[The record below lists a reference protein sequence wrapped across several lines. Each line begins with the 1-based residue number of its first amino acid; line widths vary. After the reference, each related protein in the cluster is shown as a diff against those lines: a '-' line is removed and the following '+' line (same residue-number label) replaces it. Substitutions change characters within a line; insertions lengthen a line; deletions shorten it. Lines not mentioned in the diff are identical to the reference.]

1 MEYNENL
8 KHLDGVVK
16 ENMSNPDD
24 DMIAQSNVQ
33 SLFSGLNN
41 VNIEGAQL
49 DSDIGVKRNDNYID
63 ESWLSYTDSSID
75 LDEVRAERQSAFNK
89 TMTGVGRV
97 GVKVAAEIA
106 KMPGMIGGLALSP
119 FTEGPA
125 IETMFNNA
133 WVRTIEDANQYVNN
147 EALPVYIKNSVKN
160 GNIIDNLTSMDFWAT
175 EGADGIGYIASM
187 FVPGAALKGMGAGRA
202 LMKTA
207 SKISKIGSKAD
218 DVFLGAQ
225 KAQKTLSNLKVTES
239 GADMFNATVAN
250 TFFEAGAEAGGAMR
264 AYEAQ
269 QLEKL
274 ESGEITKEDFE
285 ANKEKQAALGRDIFW
300 SNVGILIGPNM
311 VASKI
316 LYGAK
321 KGKSGMNAFRNEA
334 GEFSI
339 DGVKKG
345 AVKQGGEYLGEFGK
359 GFAREGF
366 WEEAMQSSVEHK
378 FMNQANGIDTSLMD
392 SYLHTLSSV
401 DGQKAIALGG
411 ILGGPMNVYSKYKN
425 DKATEKRRSEL
436 MPHMESMLELFTLG
450 TDKLFTIN
458 KETGERDINEKYAEK
473 YGEEIKKIQAVD
485 AIFNAVQAYEE
496 ETGEKAP
503 ANVTAIAK
511 VAQNRLTTAFVMPF
525 AMQGEQGIQILKE
538 ALEQEGA
545 LIDKVEKANSVL
557 GQNES
562 VDSTIAKII
571 TQAELMQ
578 KDYDQSKEYLRYFTP
593 IKTTS
598 ENQEALGAF
607 YSQLNNLEVTK
618 KQEKRFL
625 EENKINVENKLSEM
639 EIEMLKDYQL
649 NIDTSNRAY
658 KKFNTTALSPNNDTK
673 VPDVGAMSNERFN
686 KQSLGYNNQETFFEW
701 FRKQDH
707 GVIYDNKKK
716 ESDSL
721 SNAMLN
727 VNETLSF
734 LYNKKEVQ
742 KAFNAQVENTKAKI
756 EELKKANEKVA
767 EDDKKAKEDSEEE
780 IITDD
785 NLEKK
790 KQERKA
796 KATKRKNQRQE
807 IDNNNAAFDYF
818 ESILKQATDDT
829 NQVSITQEIL
839 EQLKSF
845 NLGFD
850 NIVVGDT
857 LNVQTSREEG
867 MEIDFIDGDILAA
880 NYKSKYKF
888 TIKKRELKEEET
900 SPLDSEEDTLIES
913 EENEELE
920 SQLDDIEKRRQE
932 ELGTNL
938 TAEEFAVMIFPFLG
952 RVRTAKDKTIFNVG
966 NNIEFETE
974 TSITPMPLNGKY
986 PGISSG
992 KSEIKGIMS
1001 DGTNLGWKWNT
1012 LKTTLNSV
1020 KDIDAK
1026 GNLVNE
1032 WDRNKINAKYDAEIE
1047 ALKSNKPG
1055 VQQTI
1060 DFTTAEPDTTKEDI
1074 NEDISEKINNSKENS
1089 QDDNSMAHAKL
1100 LHKVGNFADEMYI
1113 AYSEEPRD
1121 KTNEVVEFE
1130 LGEVGGNTDA
1140 MKAKVIMQN
1149 AFGSNSLVDTN
1160 NALQRADIEKRRQKE
1175 RNQLDKDF
1183 GYRTQLD
1190 ELDVINL
1197 NNKYDAELAT
1207 LKKGNPKS
1215 ISEGDFDFLV
1225 RNLSI
1230 VAVVDNGGRSH
1241 LPFANDR
1248 IDVPAAS
1255 KELKRNIIEKW
1266 LKNQSASTTIAF
1278 QKPGKIQQDTV
1289 DGIPASNKLFDKDGN
1304 PNVFGM
1310 ETLDDITLMFAD
1322 KENDLV
1328 DSSGKVVAGFNK
1340 VTHPGHMFVPV
1351 KMANG
1356 RVIPLKVNQ
1365 RRVNNTEAE
1374 IIFKIIKALTDSS
1387 INLSYKDN
1395 LDKLKESVIFTEEE
1409 LEYIN
1414 TEIKALG
1421 IKPDK
1426 ANLKLILSNF
1436 IFEGNT
1442 DKNIFEADGTQLR
1455 IKDDLIDHND
1465 LDSTKEGIIEWL
1477 TTEKNRQ
1484 VNKGATNRKA
1494 YKKHMFNTIIT
1505 TDAVIGKPLFQGST
1519 AIYLD
1524 PTMGE
1529 NKIFPVTSQKKI
1541 TKKEVKRTGKSTK
1554 AEIKATYAEEG
1565 TPNEV
1570 LDANVLTDR
1579 ETELLFSDDVMEAMS
1594 NEEAEKK
1601 KSEATTLEDRVKP
1614 VVKVVNT
1621 AKKAM
1626 SVTERRKA
1634 KEKAEAERKAKNDK
1648 QDPCK

>member
-1 MEYNENL
+1 MDNNLDIFDPNKQDNLDKLDNPNLDIFDPNVETENL
-8 KHLDGVVK
+8 SDNVFNQFETREVDVDFTNQEYLTGK
-16 ENMSNPDD
+16 EDPTR
-24 DMIAQSNVQ
+24 Q
-33 SLFSGLNN
+33 
-41 VNIEGAQL
+41 
-49 DSDIGVKRNDNYID
+49 
-63 ESWLSYTDSSID
+63 D
-75 LDEVRAERQSAFNK
+75 LDEVRAYRQSNFSK
-89 TMTGVGRV
+89 TMSGVGRV
-97 GVKVAAEIA
+97 GVKVAAEVS
-106 KMPGMIGGLALSP
+106 KMPGMIGGLLAAP
-119 FTEGPA
+119 FSEAPA
-125 IETMFNNA
+125 IETIFNNA
-133 WVRTIEDANQYVNN
+133 WIRTIEDANQYVNN
-147 EALPVYIKNSVKN
+147 EALPVYVKNSVKN
-160 GNIIDNLTSMDFWAT
+160 GDIIDNLTSIDFWAT
-175 EGADGIGYIASM
+175 EGADGVGYIASM
-187 FVPGAALKGMGAGRA
+187 FVPGAVLKGIGAGRTLLKGA
-202 LMKTA
+202 QKLA
-207 SKISKIGSKAD
+207 KIGSKAD
-218 DVFLGAQ
+218 DVFIGAQ
-225 KAQKTLSNLKVTES
+225 KAQKTLSSLGITES

-264 AYEAQ
+264 AYESEQ
-269 QLEKL
+269 EQLL
-274 ESGEITKEDFE
+274 NSGKITQEQFE
-285 ANKEKQAALGRDIFW
+285 ANKEKQADLGRNIFW

-503 ANVTAIAK
+503 ANVTAI
-511 VAQNRLTTAFVMPF
+511 AQNRLTTAFVMPF

-721 SNAMLN
+721 SNAMLD
-727 VNETLSF
+727 VNQTLSF

-756 EELKKANEKVA
+756 EEFKKANEKVA

-796 KATKRKNQRQE
+796 KAAKRKNQRQE

-867 MEIDFIDGDILAA
+867 MEIDFIDGDILGA

-888 TIKKRELKEEET
+888 TIKKRELKEEEST
-900 SPLDSEEDTLIES
+900 PLDSEKDTLIES
-913 EENEELE
+913 EQTDEINSQIAELEKEKKEELDSLNKSNMLDQSEFE
-920 SQLDDIEKRRQE
+920 SV
-932 ELGTNL
+932 
-938 TAEEFAVMIFPFLG
+938 TAE
-952 RVRTAKDKTIFNVG
+952 
-966 NNIEFETE
+966 
-974 TSITPMPLNGKY
+974 Y
-986 PGISSG
+986 
-992 KSEIKGIMS
+992 
-1001 DGTNLGWKWNT
+1001 
-1012 LKTTLNSV
+1012 
-1020 KDIDAK
+1020 DAK
-1026 GNLVNE
+1026 
-1032 WDRNKINAKYDAEIE
+1032 IE
-1047 ALKSNKPG
+1047 ALKTSKPG

-1149 AFGSNSLVDTN
+1149 AFGKETLSEE
-1160 NALQRADIEKRRQKE
+1160 DI
-1175 RNQLDKDF
+1175 
-1183 GYRTQLD
+1183 
-1190 ELDVINL
+1190 
-1197 NNKYDAELAT
+1197 
-1207 LKKGNPKS
+1207 
-1215 ISEGDFDFLV
+1215 DFLI

-1455 IKDDLIDHND
+1455 MKDELIDHND
-1465 LDSTKEGIIEWL
+1465 LDSTKESIIEWL

-1484 VNKGATNRKA
+1484 VNKDATNRKA

-1529 NKIFPVTSQKKI
+1529 NKILPVTSQKKI